1 MKFGAVILVGNEVRT
16 DNAISTSMLG
26 RLASIASIS
35 HDNLCRYL
43 ELIKCQTIPNGVI
56 IVSEHYSAQYCRV
69 QNRNSIVIG
78 SLSIEN
84 ILFRVSNE
92 RVKVKLSHF
101 GLYYISEGNEAIKEA
116 ICLPWYLSPECVL
129 NAEEKL
135 SYCSDIWSFGILL
148 VELFTGW
155 QLAQIWSRKQVM
167 SVLRSVVFKTK
178 HGSCLENLLDSVE
191 ISCPAFK
198 SSSHCLQNA
207 RFVSEKCLQIAPMD
221 RPNST
226 DLLQLLDEANQQD
239 ERILSEEDLAK
250 FGFTTKT
257 VNEVF
262 FLWKL
267 CGSSV
272 ESILIRNGI
281 IQNRP
286 PVLAF
291 PRLLVDDFRLYGNE
305 KARKV
310 NLALNVAELPLNNLL
325 ERLNSIPR
333 DELYL
338 SLDWIKIRGCDQGN
352 ESKAF
357 LSLPL
362 VADSVQSLVVKER
375 DINYQFKRMRLF
387 RRFLSAFP
395 YKSDL
400 LRHECQKDIPPVY
413 RGAVWASLL
422 DVFPAFNGVFP
433 HEDFCQID
441 TFSEHPSDRQLQVD
455 IPRCHQY
462 DELMSSPMAHY
473 RMKLLIKTLLVSRK
487 DDDFV
492 YWQGL
497 DSLSAPFLILH
508 FNDLSTAFHCLNAFI
523 ERYLRG
529 FFLQDNSTVIR
540 NYLAEF
546 MRVLEFVDPE
556 LFTHLI
562 SLDFHPELFA
572 IPWFLTCFAHV
583 LPLHKLEELGKGA
596 FSVVRRYF
604 QKLEREG
611 RICRKLKHQ
620 NIVRL
625 HDSIQEEGFHYLVFD
640 LVTGGELFED
650 IVAREYYSEADA
662 SQCIQQILESIAYCH
677 DNSVVHRQPENLLLA
692 SRAKGAAVKLADFGL
707 AIEVQGSSESWYG
720 FAGTPGYLSPEV
732 LKKDPYGKPVDIWA
746 CGVILYILL
755 VGYPPFWDE
764 DQHRLYAQIKNGAYD
779 YPSPEWDTVT
789 PEAKSLIDSMLTLNP
804 QKRITADQALK
815 VPWICDRSRV
825 ASVMHRQDTVDCL
838 RKFNARRK
846 LKGAILTTMIATRNM
861 SSRNLLNKKDVPPS
875 TIKESTESSQTIDE
889 PDGVRSAGGDKA
901 RIQHENTVV
910 ERVLSN
916 SLAATKAVTL
926 PQPLAV
932 VTGAAAAGPA
942 FGVHSPLGASAGTSS
957 PAPPLASCASPVLS
971 AQKQEIVKLTQQLL
985 TSQDFDSFSK
995 LCDPN
1000 LTCFEPETLGNLIGM
1015 DFHKFYFD
1023 NGPQI
1028 PLGVTTAGIKHHHH
1042 QIHTTILN
1050 PNVHLL
1056 GDEGACIAYI
1066 LLTQYIDRFGE
1077 ARTCQA
1083 QETRVWK
1090 KRNGT
1095 WHCVHTHRSGEIP
1108 SATGPSSCSPAA
1120 FPQNFH

>member
-69 QNRNSIVIG
+69 QNSGMPKFEPRMCVSVATQIASAIDFCHRNSIVIG

-92 RVKVKLSHF
+92 QVKVKLSHF

-148 VELFTGW
+148 IELFTGW

-239 ERILSEEDLAK
+239 GGHDACECPCAEASIDESIDSIKKRILGEEGLAK

-338 SLDWIKIRGCDQGN
+338 SLDWIKIRGCGQGN
-352 ESKAF
+352 ESKAS
-357 LSLPL
+357 LSPPL
-362 VADSVQSLVVKER
+362 GADSVQSLVVKER

-422 DVFPAFNGVFP
+422 DVFPAFDDGVFH

-508 FNDLSTAFHCLNAFI
+508 FNDLSTAFRCLNAFI
-523 ERYLRG
+523 ERYLHG

-556 LFTHLI
+556 LFSHLI

-583 LPLHKLEELGKGA
+583 LPLHKLFHLW
-596 FSVVRRYF
+596 
-604 QKLEREG
+604 
-611 RICRKLKHQ
+611 
-620 NIVRL
+620 
-625 HDSIQEEGFHYLVFD
+625 DS
-640 LVTGGELFED
+640 
-650 IVAREYYSEADA
+650 
-662 SQCIQQILESIAYCH
+662 
-677 DNSVVHRQPENLLLA
+677 LLLA
-692 SRAKGAAVKLADFGL
+692 DSQFPLFIGV
-707 AIEVQGSSESWYG
+707 AILIQLRPRLISVNFNE
-720 FAGTPGYLSPEV
+720 A
-732 LKKDPYGKPVDIWA
+732 
-746 CGVILYILL
+746 ILL
-755 VGYPPFWDE
+755 FSDLPDLP
-764 DQHRLYAQIKNGAYD
+764 
-779 YPSPEWDTVT
+779 
-789 PEAKSLIDSMLTLNP
+789 
-804 QKRITADQALK
+804 
-815 VPWICDRSRV
+815 
-825 ASVMHRQDTVDCL
+825 
-838 RKFNARRK
+838 
-846 LKGAILTTMIATRNM
+846 
-861 SSRNLLNKKDVPPS
+861 
-875 TIKESTESSQTIDE
+875 IDE
-889 PDGVRSAGGDKA
+889 IVQVAKMHYGNWLV
-901 RIQHENTVV
+901 
-910 ERVLSN
+910 
-916 SLAATKAVTL
+916 
-926 PQPLAV
+926 
-932 VTGAAAAGPA
+932 
-942 FGVHSPLGASAGTSS
+942 SP
-957 PAPPLASCASPVLS
+957 
-971 AQKQEIVKLTQQLL
+971 
-985 TSQDFDSFSK
+985 
-995 LCDPN
+995 
-1000 LTCFEPETLGNLIGM
+1000 M
-1015 DFHKFYFD
+1015 
-1023 NGPQI
+1023 
-1028 PLGVTTAGIKHHHH
+1028 
-1042 QIHTTILN
+1042 
-1050 PNVHLL
+1050 
-1056 GDEGACIAYI
+1056 
-1066 LLTQYIDRFGE
+1066 
-1077 ARTCQA
+1077 
-1083 QETRVWK
+1083 
-1090 KRNGT
+1090 
-1095 WHCVHTHRSGEIP
+1095 
-1108 SATGPSSCSPAA
+1108 
-1120 FPQNFH
+1120 